1 MQGDAAKSNNLTHD
15 KGKEIITFTGNRMKE
30 IEAATTAPL
39 KNECLIKFFTG
50 VLLVTHLGAT
60 TTYEEVQ
67 MQEGSKRNVLVLGNI
82 GNGKST
88 FLNKIGTYIK
98 NNKSF
103 GADSKIEKIF
113 KSA

>member
-1 MQGDAAKSNNLTHD
+1 MDGNMIREALLNEGLIYSIMQGDAAASNNLTHV

-30 IEAATTAPL
+30 IEAATTTPL

-67 MQEGSKRNVLVLGNI
+67 MQSL
-82 GNGKST
+82 
-88 FLNKIGTYIK
+88 
-98 NNKSF
+98 
-103 GADSKIEKIF
+103 
-113 KSA
+113 